1 MRRHPQWRLPL
12 AIAVVA
18 CLGLLAAAGAVY
30 ASDRWGGSS
39 DAAGAAIPTL
49 VKSGKPVTHTVRKI
63 VQVHVPPRIIHRNGK
78 RIVIP
83 GHTITRRRLLTVPGL
98 GTTVPGPT
106 QTVTGP
112 GGTITV
118 VKTVPGP
125 TTTLPGGTT
134 TLPGSTVT
142 LPGGTTTVAGPPPP
156 PSTVFS
162 TIFSTV
168 TVTAAPPP
176 TS

>member
-63 VQVHVPPRIIHRNGK
+63 VKVHVPPRIVHRNGK

-83 GHTITRRRLLTVPGL
+83 GHTITRRRLVTVPGL
-98 GTTVPGPT
+98 ATTVPGPT

-112 GGTITV
+112 GGVRTV
-118 VKTVPGP
+118 IKTVPGP

-156 PSTVFS
+156 PVTVFS

-168 TVTAAPPP
+168 TVTETPPP
-176 TS
+176 SS